1 MAIDLRQI
9 RYLTTVAECGSIT
22 GASTRLY
29 ITQPALTASLR
40 KLEQAVGVD
49 LLRCHPRGIELTPAG
64 ERFVEHARTALDIV
78 EDATLQ
84 ARRIGRLS
92 GGELTIGLLPA
103 TLSRLPR
110 ALVAAFRTQY
120 PGTHV
125 RYRELS
131 YVSHTTDLTTGRVD
145 VAFLWPPYRESEV
158 TFLTLDHEPRVL
170 GVAASHRL
178 SGHDSVSLDDAV
190 DCVFPG
196 YHPGSSGGWFTA
208 WFFDPQRGAP
218 ATLTPDEAA
227 TPFEMALIVQEGR
240 AVAPAAQS
248 FARAF
253 PTAGVRWLPLTDA
266 PPAVLALAWHPAC
279 RNPAKDAFIAI
290 TRAFLTLDDDQLFPR
305 ARAATDPKP
314 RRTPEGVSAPRDG
327 RRNSRRR
334 ASP

>member
-9 RYLTTVAECGSIT
+9 RYLITVAECGSIT

-29 ITQPALTASLR
+29 ISQPALTASLR
-40 KLEQAVGVD
+40 KLEQTVGVD
-49 LLRCHPRGIELTPAG
+49 LLRRHPRGIELTPAG
-64 ERFVEHARTALDIV
+64 EKFIEHARTALELV
-78 EDATLQ
+78 EDATLK

-110 ALVAAFRTQY
+110 ALVEAFRAQY

-131 YVSHTTDLTTGRVD
+131 YVSHTADLTMGRVD
-145 VAFLWPPYRESEV
+145 VAFLWPPYRESDV
-158 TFLTLDHEPRVL
+158 TFLALDQEPRML
-170 GVAASHRL
+170 GVAVSHPL
-178 SGHDSVSLDDAV
+178 SDNDVVAMDDV
-190 DCVFPG
+190 LDCVFPG
-196 YHPGSSGGWFTA
+196 YHPASSGGWFEG
-208 WFFDPQRGAP
+208 WFFDPERGAP

-248 FARAF
+248 FALSF
-253 PTAGVRWLPLTDA
+253 PTASVRWLPLMDA
-266 PPAVLALAWHPAC
+266 PPAVLALAWHHAS

-290 TRAFLTLDDDQLFPR
+290 TRAFLSLDDDQLVPR
-305 ARAATDPKP
+305 ARSTTSSTAAS
-314 RRTPEGVSAPRDG
+314 TPPASHRQAAPSRQG
-327 RRNSRRR
+327 R
-334 ASP
+334 SPSQ